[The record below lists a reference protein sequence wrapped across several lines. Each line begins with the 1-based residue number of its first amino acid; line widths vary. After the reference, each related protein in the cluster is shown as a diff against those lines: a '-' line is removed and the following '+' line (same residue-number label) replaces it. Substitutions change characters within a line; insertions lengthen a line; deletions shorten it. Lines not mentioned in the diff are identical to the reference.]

1 MNFKRKKKEVVPF
14 MKKSRT
20 PWMIFTALMVLL
32 FASAL
37 CGAAEI
43 AERTLTIEEC
53 IALAEA
59 NHPSLEEA
67 RANLAVQQ
75 AKMGQVKSDSALKG
89 TLSAGGSRRTGSD
102 ESYSATFSVSKLLT
116 DSGKNALERK
126 SQSLSIDSANES
138 GREALLAL
146 HKNVKDAY
154 YGLLLA
160 ILKRDQAESAVQTY
174 QKHLE
179 QARGFYEAG
188 ARALF
193 DVTKAEVDLST
204 AKITLVTAEKVL
216 GTARAALSRAVG
228 VDLEDVRPATD
239 FRAPQSLPEEDFALI
254 QALENR
260 PDIRTA
266 RLKSESGKLG
276 VSLAA
281 KGNAAT
287 VSLSGSSSLVGTDL
301 PPDDSFS
308 LSVNLSVPVFDG
320 GLTKSRISEARAVL
334 SATEASGR
342 QTEQTVRYE
351 VRASLLAVREAEA
364 RISAAELLVR
374 QAEENLTLAE
384 GRYETGVGSVLEV
397 ADAILAANS
406 AQVSLFQAKADY
418 STSLAALEKTL
429 GGEFQ

>member
-1 MNFKRKKKEVVPF
+1 MKGKRKEGESF
-14 MKKSRT
+14 MRKSST
-20 PWMIFTALMVLL
+20 SWLIFAALAILL
-32 FASAL
+32 FVPNL
-37 CGAAEI
+37 CGAAETPG
-43 AERTLTIEEC
+43 RTVTLIEC

-75 AKMGQVKSDSALKG
+75 AKMVQVKSENALKG
-89 TLSAGGSRRTGSD
+89 TLSAGGSGRTGSD
-102 ESYSATFSVSKLLT
+102 ESYSAAFSVSKLLT

-126 SQSLSIDSANES
+126 RQVLSIDSAAEG

-160 ILKRDQAESAVQTY
+160 LLKRDQAESAVQTY
-174 QKHLE
+174 RKHLV

-204 AKITLVTAEKVL
+204 GMITLVTAEKVL

-228 VDLEDVRPATD
+228 VDLEEVRPATD
-239 FRAPQSLPEEDFALI
+239 FRPVQPLPEEDFALV

-260 PDIRTA
+260 PDIRTS
-266 RLKSESGKLG
+266 RLRSESGKLS

-287 VSLSGSSSLVGTDL
+287 VSLSGSSSLTGTDL
-301 PPDDSFS
+301 PPDDTFS

-320 GLTKSRISEARAVL
+320 GLTKGRISEARASL
-334 SATEASGR
+334 SAAEASER
-342 QTEQTVRYE
+342 QTVQTVRFE
-351 VRASLLAVREAEA
+351 VRSSLLSVREAEA
-364 RISAAELLVR
+364 RISAAELLLR
-374 QAEENLTLAE
+374 QAEENLILAE

-397 ADAILAANS
+397 ADATLAFTS
-406 AQVSLFQAKADY
+406 AEVGLLQARADY
-418 STSLAALEKTL
+418 STSLADLEKTL
-429 GGEFQ
+429 GGEFE

>member
-1 MNFKRKKKEVVPF
+1 
-14 MKKSRT
+14 MKKSST
-20 PWMIFTALMVLL
+20 LWLIFAALAALL
-32 FASAL
+32 FAPGL
-37 CGAAEI
+37 CGAEEI
-43 AERTLTIEEC
+43 PERRITLEEC

-75 AKMGQVKSDSALKG
+75 AKMGQITSENALKG
-89 TLSAGGSRRTGSD
+89 TLSAGGSGRTGSD
-102 ESYSATFSVSKLLT
+102 ESYSVAFSVSKLLT

-126 SQSLSIDSANES
+126 RQALSIDSAAEA
-138 GREALLAL
+138 GRESLLTL

-160 ILKRDQAESAVQTY
+160 LLKRDQAVSAVQTY

-228 VDLEDVRPATD
+228 VDLEEVRPATD
-239 FRAPQSLPEEDFALI
+239 FRPAQPLPEEDFALA
-254 QALENR
+254 QAFENR
-260 PDIRTA
+260 PDIRTS
-266 RLKSESGKLG
+266 RLKSESGKLS
-276 VSLAA
+276 VAVAA

-287 VSLSGSSSLVGTDL
+287 VSLSGSSSLTGTDL
-301 PPDDSFS
+301 PPDDTFA

-320 GLTKSRISEARAVL
+320 GLTKSRISEARAAL
-334 SATEASGR
+334 SATEASGK
-342 QTEQTVRYE
+342 QTVQTVRYE
-351 VRASLLAVREAEA
+351 VRASLLSVREAEA

-397 ADAILAANS
+397 ADAILAATS
-406 AQVSLFQAKADY
+406 AKVSLYQARADY
-418 STSLAALEKTL
+418 STSLADLEKTL
-429 GGEFQ
+429 GGEFE

>member
-1 MNFKRKKKEVVPF
+1 
-14 MKKSRT
+14 MKNRST
-20 PWMIFTALMVLL
+20 PWMIFAVLILLL
-32 FASAL
+32 FAPNL
-37 CGAAEI
+37 CGAAETAGKTI
-43 AERTLTIEEC
+43 TIEEC

-67 RANLAVQQ
+67 RANLAAQQ

-126 SQSLSIDSANES
+126 SQALSIDSVAES

-146 HKNVKDAY
+146 HKNVKDSY

-160 ILKRDQAESAVQTY
+160 ILKRDQAQAAVTTY

-179 QARGFYEAG
+179 QAKGFYEAG

-204 AKITLVTAEKVL
+204 AKINLVTAEKDL

-228 VDLEDVRPATD
+228 ADLDKVRPVTD
-239 FRAPQSLPEEDFALI
+239 FRPIQAVPDEDFALV
-254 QALENR
+254 QAIGNR
-260 PDIRTA
+260 PDIRSA
-266 RLKSESGKLG
+266 RLKNEAGKLG

-287 VSLSGSSSLVGTDL
+287 VSLSGSSSLAGADL
-301 PPDDSFS
+301 YPDDSFS
-308 LSVNLSVPVFDG
+308 VSVNLSVPVFDG
-320 GLTKSRISEARAVL
+320 GLTESRISEARAVL

-406 AQVSLFQAKADY
+406 AKVSLFQAKADY

>member
-1 MNFKRKKKEVVPF
+1 
-14 MKKSRT
+14 MKCSTSILKI
-20 PWMIFTALMVLL
+20 MGAFALMAVLCTPIL
-32 FASAL
+32 SA
-37 CGAAEI
+37 AAT
-43 AERTLTIEEC
+43 AERTLTLEEC
-53 IALAEA
+53 ITLAEA

-75 AKMGQVKSDSALKG
+75 AKMGQVKSDNALKG
-89 TLSAGGSRRTGSD
+89 TLSAGGARRTGSD

-126 SQSLSIDSANES
+126 SQALSIDSATES
-138 GREALLAL
+138 SREALLAL

-160 ILKRDQAESAVQTY
+160 ILKRDQALSAVQTY

-193 DVTKAEVDLST
+193 DVTKAEVDLSS
-204 AKITLVTAEKVL
+204 AKIDLVTAEKVL
-216 GTARAALSRAVG
+216 GTARAGISLAVG
-228 VDLEDVRPATD
+228 VDLEEVRPATD
-239 FRAPQSLPEEDFALI
+239 FRPVQPLPEEDFALN
-254 QALENR
+254 QAFQNR

-266 RLKSESGKLG
+266 RLRSEAGKLS

-287 VSLSGSSSLVGTDL
+287 VSLSGSSSLAGTDL
-301 PPDDSFS
+301 SPDDSFALS
-308 LSVNLSVPVFDG
+308 LNLSVPVFDG
-320 GLTKSRISEARAVL
+320 GLTESRVSEARAAL
-334 SATEASGR
+334 SATEAAGK
-342 QTEQTVRYE
+342 QTGQTIRFE

-397 ADAILAANS
+397 ADATLAANS
-406 AQVSLFQAKADY
+406 SKVSLYQARADY

>member
-1 MNFKRKKKEVVPF
+1 MDFKRKKKEGIPF
-14 MKKSRT
+14 MKKNST
-20 PWMIFTALMVLL
+20 PWMIFAALAAFL
-32 FASAL
+32 FAPAL
-37 CGAAEI
+37 CGNAVASAE
-43 AERTLTIEEC
+43 TISLEEC

-75 AKMGQVKSDSALKG
+75 AKMGQIKSDNALKG

-116 DSGKNALERK
+116 DSGKNAIEQKRQGLF
-126 SQSLSIDSANES
+126 IDSASEA
-138 GREALLAL
+138 GRETLLDL
-146 HKNVKDAY
+146 HKNVKDTY

-160 ILKRDQAESAVQTY
+160 LLKRDLAESAVQTY

-204 AKITLVTAEKVL
+204 AKINLVTAEKVL

-228 VDLEDVRPATD
+228 VDLEEVRPATD
-239 FRAPQSLPEEDFALI
+239 FRPVQPLPQEDFALV
-254 QALENR
+254 QAFENR
-260 PDIRTA
+260 PDIRSA
-266 RLKSESGKLG
+266 RLRNETGKLS

-281 KGNAAT
+281 KGSAAT
-287 VSLSGSSSLVGTDL
+287 VSLSGSTSLTGTDL
-301 PPDDSFS
+301 PPDDSFA

-320 GLTKSRISEARAVL
+320 GLTKSRISEARASL
-334 SATEASGR
+334 SAVEAAGKLTG
-342 QTEQTVRYE
+342 QTIRFE

-374 QAEENLTLAE
+374 QAEENLILAE

-397 ADAILAANS
+397 ADAILAFTS
-406 AQVSLFQAKADY
+406 AKVSLYQARADY